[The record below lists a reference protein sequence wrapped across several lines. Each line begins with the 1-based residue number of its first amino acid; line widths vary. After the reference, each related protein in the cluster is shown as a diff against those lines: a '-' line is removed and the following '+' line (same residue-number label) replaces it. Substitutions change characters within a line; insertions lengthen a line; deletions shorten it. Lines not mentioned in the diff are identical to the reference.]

1 MANEQYDDNEARDA
15 SSESEDNEQQNQEHY
30 ETHIHEDD
38 AEQEEQEEY
47 VSYDDAEYEESEID
61 KFAKDAAIVSVLQ
74 RNIDVRNDYSS
85 LKRQLLIS
93 MMVNICLTLLVLAM
107 VLAFSYYPKTKYI
120 PTKNNSAICEVY
132 PEDNPNLTDTS
143 ISEFAKDGILSF
155 YTFDYINYE
164 AQMNNVLDR
173 FFTPE
178 GRSATAEAVKV
189 AGLVEY
195 ARNNALTFRA
205 SAINAVR
212 IEQTSTDKAG
222 RTYWIVRFPM
232 VLDIYSGG
240 LSPIDS
246 QRHLVTVRVS
256 ADTASVSNPRGLGIS
271 SVTLEPLTK

>member
-1 MANEQYDDNEARDA
+1 MANEQYDDNEARDDN
-15 SSESEDNEQQNQEHY
+15 SESTGDEQLEQDYY
-30 ETHIHEDD
+30 ETNNFED
-38 AEQEEQEEY
+38 EVEY
-47 VSYDDAEYEESEID
+47 VDYGDIEYEESEID

-74 RNIDVRNDYSS
+74 RNIDVRNDYRS

-107 VLAFSYYPKTKYI
+107 VFAFSYYPKTKYI
-120 PTKNNSAICEVY
+120 PTKDNAAICEVY
-132 PEDNPNLTDTS
+132 PEDNPNLTDIA
-143 ISEFAKDGILSF
+143 ISEFAKDGILSL

-173 FFTPE
+173 FFTPQ
-178 GRSATAEAVKV
+178 GRSATVIAVKE
-189 AGLVEY
+189 AGLTEY
-195 ARNNALTFRA
+195 AKTNALTFKA

-212 IEQTSTDKAG
+212 IEQTSTDKSG
-222 RTYWIVRFPM
+222 RAYWIVRFPM

-240 LSPIDS
+240 LTPIDS

>member
-30 ETHIHEDD
+30 ETHIYEDD
-38 AEQEEQEEY
+38 SEQEEQEEY
-47 VSYDDAEYEESEID
+47 VGYDDAEYEESEID

-93 MMVNICLTLLVLAM
+93 MLVNICLTLLVLAM
-107 VLAFSYYPKTKYI
+107 VFAFSYYPKTKYI
-120 PTKNNSAICEVY
+120 PTKDNSAICEVY
-132 PEDNPNLTDTS
+132 PEDNPNLTDTA
-143 ISEFAKDGILSF
+143 ISEFAKDGILNL

-173 FFTPE
+173 FFTPQ
-178 GRSATAEAVKV
+178 GRAATVQAVKE
-189 AGLVEY
+189 AGLAEY
-195 ARNNALTFRA
+195 ARTNALTFRA

>member
-15 SSESEDNEQQNQEHY
+15 SSESEYNEQQNQEHY
-30 ETHIHEDD
+30 ETHIYEDD
-38 AEQEEQEEY
+38 AEQEEY
-47 VSYDDAEYEESEID
+47 VNYDDAEYEESEID

-74 RNIDVRNDYSS
+74 RNIDVRNDYGS

-93 MMVNICLTLLVLAM
+93 MLVNICLTLLVLAM

-120 PTKNNSAICEVY
+120 PTKDNSAICEVY
-132 PEDNPNLTDTS
+132 PEDNPNLTDTA
-143 ISEFAKDGILSF
+143 ISEFAKDGILNL

-173 FFTPE
+173 FFTPQ
-178 GRSATAEAVKV
+178 GRAATVQAVKE

>member
-155 YTFDYINYE
+155 YTFDYINYQ

-189 AGLVEY
+189 AGLADY
-195 ARNNALTFRA
+195 AKANALTFKA

-212 IEQTSTDKAG
+212 IEQTSKDKAG
-222 RTYWIVRFPM
+222 RAYWIVRFPM

-240 LSPIDS
+240 LTPIDS